1 MRVLLI
7 GGGGLI
13 GSSLESLLFDEGHKT
28 LVLDKFTQSNVVQK
42 DIKGESITGD
52 ACSFST
58 MNRVFSFFKPEA
70 VFHLAGSLYDKEGVY
85 DFQQESITSILI
97 ANNISKCIKLHGAKY
112 VFFGSSGD
120 VYLSKTKRPISEEIL
135 VGSVSYSGTTNLY
148 VEDMFRLA
156 ASSYK
161 YEFTALRFFQV
172 TGNRKFLN
180 PRHDVASFFVDSIL
194 KDEGI
199 ILVGPKTY
207 IDILNVTDAVKASYI
222 VFSKVVSGTTIKSV
236 NIGSGKGV
244 TLYDL
249 FSMVSLRVNGN
260 KTRVYKYPPAKQ
272 THSLVANNEFLKS
285 LGWKYKGSLENELD
299 KLVEF
304 RTRLINGSL

>member
-13 GSSLESLLFDEGHKT
+13 GSNLETLLFNEGHKT

-42 DIKGESITGD
+42 DIKGEVITGD

-70 VFHLAGSLYDKEGVY
+70 VFHLGGSLYDKEGVY

-97 ANNISKCIKLHGAKY
+97 ANNISKCIKLHGTKY

-135 VGSVSYSGTTNLY
+135 TGSVSYSGTTNLY
-148 VEDMFRLA
+148 VEDVFRLA
-156 ASSYK
+156 ATSYK

-180 PRHDVASFFVDSIL
+180 PRHDVTSFFVDSIL

-207 IDILNVTDAVKASYI
+207 IDILNVTDAVKAAYI
-222 VFSKVVSGTTIKSV
+222 VFSKVVSGTPIKSV
-236 NIGSGKGV
+236 NIGSGEGI
-244 TLYDL
+244 TLYNL
-249 FSMVSLRVNGN
+249 FSLVSNKINGN
-260 KTRVYKYPPAKQ
+260 KTKVYKYPPSVQ
-272 THSLVANNEFLKS
+272 THSLVADNGFLKS
-285 LGWKYKGSLENELD
+285 LGWKCRSKLDSELD
-299 KLVEF
+299 NLIEF
-304 RTRLINGSL
+304 RTRFINGSL